1 MSSSIPSS
9 RATPGD
15 AHRRKP
21 APRHSGIDLLR
32 VVAIMAVVLGHLP
45 LEPGMRA
52 TIYGWHVPLF
62 FFLSGWFY
70 RPGRTVEDE
79 VTNRWRT
86 IGRPYVFWLL
96 VIGSVEVSALLIRD
110 EFSPV
115 ALARMAWGGALLVSP
130 FSAFWFMSALFF
142 GAVLYRVLADRL
154 TPEAALLVGILAMAC
169 AGWVGEP
176 AAKLPLALGQAAM
189 SLVFLYAGHRAAG
202 ITRPGR
208 VTGAAA
214 VAVVISG
221 ACALWTGLVPPLDM
235 KVADMG
241 APIVSVL
248 LALVMSWGLTAA
260 AASLPSLGRG
270 ADSVVTELAATGT
283 AVIFLHA
290 LFIWGT
296 VRWEVPTPVAFP
308 IMVVLC
314 WAVALVLAKAPA
326 SEWTLGRPRRTR
338 G

>member
-1 MSSSIPSS
+1 MSSDTPAA
-9 RATPGD
+9 RATPRD
-15 AHRRKP
+15 SHRLKP
-21 APRHSGIDLLR
+21 ASRHSGIDLLR
-32 VVAIMAVVLGHLP
+32 VVAIMAVILGHLP

-52 TIYGWHVPLF
+52 AIYGWHVPLF

-70 RPGRTVEDE
+70 RQGRTVKDE

-96 VIGSVEVSALLIRD
+96 AIGCVEVTALLTYG

-154 TPEAALLVGILAMAC
+154 TPEAALLVGILAMVC

-176 AAKLPLALGQAAM
+176 TAKLPLALGQAAM

-202 ITRPGR
+202 ITHPGR
-208 VTGAAA
+208 ATGTAA
-214 VAVVISG
+214 VAVVIAG
-221 ACALWTGLVPPLDM
+221 AWALWAGLVPPLDM
-235 KVADMG
+235 KVADIG

-270 ADSVVTELAATGT
+270 ANHVVTELAATGT

-290 LFIWGT
+290 LLIWGS
-296 VRWEVPTPVAFP
+296 VRWDVPTPFAFP
-308 IMVVLC
+308 ILVVLC
-314 WAVALVLAKAPA
+314 WGVALVLARAPG
-326 SEWTLGRPRRTR
+326 SEWTLGRPRRM
-338 G
+338 GG